1 MTWIILGI
9 AVVVMLAIAVVVDV
23 RDRGRGGKRI
33 AGGLRESRRDDVVQ
47 DPQVGDQG
55 NYLGL

>member
-9 AVVVMLAIAVVVDV
+9 FVAVLLGIAVVVDL
-23 RDRGRGGKRI
+23 RDRGRKGKRI
-33 AGGLRESRRDDVVQ
+33 AGGLRAARQTDIVQ